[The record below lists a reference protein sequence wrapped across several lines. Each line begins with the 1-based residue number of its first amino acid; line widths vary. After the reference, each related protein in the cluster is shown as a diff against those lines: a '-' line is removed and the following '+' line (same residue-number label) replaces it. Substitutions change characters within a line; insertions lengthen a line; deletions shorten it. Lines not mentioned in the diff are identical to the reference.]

1 MLEDVNG
8 CSGRI
13 QKMRTAFLL
22 TAGIAVF
29 LIAGLLGT
37 GCSRNPYI
45 IPVQQDAQAQFVYA
59 ANLEKA
65 FRSPLA
71 RKRRDENFA
80 RAVAG
85 YRKVIDAFPEDK
97 RWPPRAELKIAMMQD
112 THGEDRKALKTYE
125 RLIHDYPNDEDI
137 QINALY
143 GAAVIYDE
151 SGKYDKAQKYFLEI
165 TGRFSKSPNPA
176 HQRIARQA
184 LFQSQKTRKK

>member
-1 MLEDVNG
+1 MQKDLNVR
-8 CSGRI
+8 SGRMHGMHI
-13 QKMRTAFLL
+13 AFWLA
-22 TAGIAVF
+22 AGFAVF
-29 LIAGLLGT
+29 LIAGFWAN

-71 RKRRDENFA
+71 RKQRDENFA
-80 RAVAG
+80 KAVAG
-85 YRKVIDAFPEDK
+85 YQKVIDAFPEDK

-112 THGEDRKALKTYE
+112 TYGEDKKALRTYE
-125 RLIHDYPNDEDI
+125 RLIRDYPNDEDI

-151 SGKYDKAQKYFLEI
+151 SGKYDRAQKYFSEI
-165 TGRFSKSPNPA
+165 TGRFSKSSNPA
-176 HQRIARQA
+176 YQRIARQA

>member
-1 MLEDVNG
+1 MLNDLNMRR
-8 CSGRI
+8 GRVHGMHI
-13 QKMRTAFLL
+13 PFWPP
-22 TAGIAVF
+22 AGFTVF
-29 LIAGLLGT
+29 MIVGLWAT

-80 RAVAG
+80 KAVAG
-85 YRKVIDAFPEDK
+85 YQKVIDAFPEDK

-112 THGEDRKALKTYE
+112 TYGEDKKALRTYE
-125 RLIHDYPNDEDI
+125 RLIQDYPNDEDI

-151 SGKYDKAQKYFLEI
+151 SGKFDRAQKYFAEI
-165 TGRFSKSPNPA
+165 TGRFSKSSNPA
-176 HQRIARQA
+176 YQRIARQA
-184 LFQSQKTRKK
+184 LFLSQKTRKK